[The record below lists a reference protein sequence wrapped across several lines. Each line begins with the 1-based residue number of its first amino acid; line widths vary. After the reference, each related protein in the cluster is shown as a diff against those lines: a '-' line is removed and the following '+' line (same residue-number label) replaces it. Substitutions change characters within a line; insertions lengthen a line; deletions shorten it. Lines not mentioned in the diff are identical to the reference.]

1 MRKKWQFYSLNE
13 SMIWTTNIST
23 FNITKRGTTGHH
35 LPCDERLCHHLW
47 TCQSNQVWAWWD
59 SGPSC
64 QSAGSPEDRGICELC
79 QECALGKIQ
88 TPGNFRSH
96 GPGPST
102 MRGKGSTYGLKDVKE
117 IARKSVRSTI
127 AGSFSSKL
135 FSHKERK
142 FEPPEFRVEVHH
154 SRNIF

>member
-1 MRKKWQFYSLNE
+1 MKGYA
-13 SMIWTTNIST
+13 TTCGLARAI
-23 FNITKRGTTGHH
+23 RCE
-35 LPCDERLCHHLW
+35 PDETL
-47 TCQSNQVWAWWD
+47 
-59 SGPSC
+59 GP
-64 QSAGSPEDRGICELC
+64 AVNR
-79 QECALGKIQ
+79 QEVQKTEEYVNYARSVHWKIQ

-117 IARKSVRSTI
+117 IARKSVRSAI